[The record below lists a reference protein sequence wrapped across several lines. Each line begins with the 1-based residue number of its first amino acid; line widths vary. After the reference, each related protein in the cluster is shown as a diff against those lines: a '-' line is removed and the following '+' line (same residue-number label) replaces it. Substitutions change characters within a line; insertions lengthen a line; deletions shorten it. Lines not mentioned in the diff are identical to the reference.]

1 MTLFRVTIVPG
12 GKEPHMEQPGID
24 SRQTGAPTGH
34 VSCTP
39 APAAQ
44 LFEITVL
51 DSTAEDGVGR
61 WHTIG
66 WGVDRVHADSI
77 AESFVNRPVCPYDAA
92 QIRHNGHLVGEHRR
106 SAE

>member
-1 MTLFRVTIVPG
+1 
-12 GKEPHMEQPGID
+12 MEQPGID
-24 SRQTGAPTGH
+24 DRRTHAGTGH

-51 DSTAEDGVGR
+51 DSTDEGGS

-66 WGVDRVHADSI
+66 WGVDRMHADSI
-77 AESFVNRPVCPYDAA
+77 AELFVTRPTRPYDAV
-92 QIRHNGHLVGEHRR
+92 QIRHNGLLVGEHRR
-106 SAE
+106 PAE

>member
-1 MTLFRVTIVPG
+1 
-12 GKEPHMEQPGID
+12 MEQPGID
-24 SRQTGAPTGH
+24 GRRIGTDTGH
-34 VSCTP
+34 ISCTP

-51 DSTAEDGVGR
+51 DSTGEDGQGQ

-77 AESFVNRPVCPYDAA
+77 AEAIVTREVPPYEVA
-92 QIRHNGHLVGEHRR
+92 QIRHNGLLVGEHRR
-106 SAE
+106 SPE

>member
-1 MTLFRVTIVPG
+1 
-12 GKEPHMEQPGID
+12 MERTGID
-24 SRQTGAPTGH
+24 SRRTGAGTGH

-44 LFEITVL
+44 LFEIAVL
-51 DSTAEDGVGR
+51 DSTGEEGQGR

-77 AESFVNRPVCPYDAA
+77 AESFVTRSTHPYDVAR
-92 QIRHNGHLVGEHRR
+92 IRHNGHLVGEHRR
-106 SAE
+106 PAE

>member
-1 MTLFRVTIVPG
+1 M
-12 GKEPHMEQPGID
+12 KQPGIG

-51 DSTAEDGVGR
+51 DSTAEDGLGR